1 MLKNNSLL
9 AIVYWVLFLLI
20 ISVILFAGIV
30 WDDNSI
36 VFTYPD
42 EEIRFWWVWVP
53 LVNSHYHNKER
64 FDKEFLLTSNN
75 LYQFYLYVKRY
86 PVYIPEIEMKLLN
99 AGIHDDIKYLPIA
112 ESGLRN
118 DVVSSAGAGWI
129 WQFMP
134 DTARRYGLQVDESVD
149 ERYHFEKA
157 TDAAIEYLWDLYEI
171 FWDWALV
178 AAAYNRG
185 ENGLQ
190 RDMQSQDV
198 DNYYDLYLNEET
210 SRYVFRILSIK
221 YVMHSYFEKKWVIDK
236 IIGWTH
242 KKPETTLVSVWKIDD
257 LAVWASSQ
265 DLNYKNLKLL
275 NRWIVG
281 ESLPEGEWE
290 IKILSN

>member
-20 ISVILFAGIV
+20 ISVFLFSVIQ
-30 WDDNSI
+30 WDDSSI

-42 EEIRFWWVWVP
+42 EEIRFWWVRVP
-53 LVNSHYHNKER
+53 LDNTHYHNKER

-86 PVYIPEIEMKLLN
+86 PVYIPEIETKLVD
-99 AGIHDDIKYLPIA
+99 AGIHNDIKYLPIA
-112 ESGLRN
+112 ESALRD

-134 DTARRYGLQVDESVD
+134 DTARRYGLQVDEFVD

-157 TDAAIEYLWDLYEI
+157 TDAAIVYLWDLYEI
-171 FWDWALV
+171 FWDWALA

-190 RDMQSQDV
+190 RDMKSQEV

-210 SRYVFRILSIK
+210 SRYVFRILAIK

-236 IIGWTH
+236 IIGGTH
-242 KKPETTLVSVWKIDD
+242 EKPETTLVSVWKIDD

-265 DLNYKNLKLL
+265 DLNYKDLKLL

-281 ESLPEGEWE
+281 ESLPEGEWK
-290 IKILSN
+290 IKVLAN